1 MSEHDFNLDERMEEL
16 ISRLEETVQEAVEDA
31 LDDLLEG
38 RVQDAVYAALQEAL
52 PEILAGCLADF
63 DFILRDG
70 TLVRPRRRMKVF
82 SPDKSK
88 LLMCY
93 GGLRVDGT
101 SLLIQTRVCSWE
113 CIACYPDRDSAVAA
127 LKLVHEA
134 MEAGQTLLEL
144 P

>member
-16 ISRLEETVQEAVEDA
+16 ISRLEET
-31 LDDLLEG
+31 
-38 RVQDAVYAALQEAL
+38 L

-70 TLVRPRRRMKVF
+70 TLVRPCRRMKVF

-113 CIACYPDRDSAVAA
+113 CIACYPDREAAMAA

-134 MEAGQTLLEL
+134 MEAGQPLLEL
-144 P
+144 Q